1 MPTTNSAP
9 TTDAGPI
16 TDAGLSPEQV
26 SSFQRDGFL
35 NAGRVLDDGDL
46 DELSTELDRIIAIGP
61 DGFAAGDP
69 GPVVYRPMLSER
81 PVWQI
86 INIWEASPLFER
98 LIYHPAIVR
107 GISQL
112 TGFSDLQVWHDQ
124 VQYKPA
130 HAGGATGWHQDA
142 PLWPSIDPMT
152 PVSAWLPFDDAD
164 LENGCMWMVPGSYR
178 WGDQQQEYLSSLDHL
193 TTIEEFSRVG
203 EGFTPPED
211 AEEREIAAVP
221 RPVRRGEVHFHHSLT
236 WHGSPVNDS
245 PRRRR
250 ALAIHYM
257 TSEARF
263 TGRDHVM
270 RPFIDLAVGEPM
282 AKAGPH
288 FPVVCRGGTP
298 VAPPAA

>member
-9 TTDAGPI
+9 TTDAG
-16 TDAGLSPEQV
+16 LSPEQV
-26 SSFQRDGFL
+26 NSFQRDGFL
-35 NAGRVLDDGDL
+35 NAGRVLDDGEL
-46 DELSTELDRIIAIGP
+46 DELSAELDRIIAIGP

-69 GPVVYRPMLSER
+69 RPVVYRPMLSAR

-112 TGFSDLQVWHDQ
+112 TGFADLQVWHDQ

-178 WGDQQQEYLSSLDHL
+178 WGDRQGEYLSSLDHL
-193 TTIEEFSRVG
+193 ITIEDFSRVG
-203 EGFTPPED
+203 EGFTPPGD
-211 AEEREIAAVP
+211 AEVGEVVAVP

-257 TSEARF
+257 TGAARF

-270 RPFIDLAVGEPM
+270 RPFIELAVGEPM

-288 FPVVCRGGTP
+288 FPVVCRDGMP
-298 VAPPAA
+298 VPPPAA